1 MSKVSLALILSGTM
15 FALLSPA
22 RAQDP
27 VKVVASFSI
36 LGDMVKEIGG
46 EHVAVTTLVGPDGD
60 AHVYEPTPSDA
71 RAVGEAKVLVLNGL
85 QFEGWLPRLVETA
98 GFKGEEVVA
107 TAGLTPI
114 PFAAEEEEGHDH
126 AGGEAP
132 EAQPHDDHSH
142 EASAQ
147 GHAHEAGDAG
157 HEGHEHGV
165 DDPHA
170 WQDLSNGVVY
180 ARNIVKGLSE
190 ADPANAADY
199 EAKGDAF
206 IAEMRAMD
214 ARVKAE
220 LAAIPEDRRKV
231 VTSHDAFGY
240 FAKAYDVEFIA
251 PEGVS
256 TESEASAADV
266 AKIIDQIR
274 AEGISAVFVENISD
288 PRLVDRI
295 ASETDAKIGGTL
307 YSDALSDANG
317 PAATYLDMFR
327 NNVDQIVKAL
337 KTS

>member
-1 MSKVSLALILSGTM
+1 MRISKISMALALSGTM

-22 RAQDP
+22 RAEDP

-46 EHVAVTTLVGPDGD
+46 DHVALTTLVGPDGD

-71 RAVGEAKVLVLNGL
+71 RAVGQAKLLVVNGF

-98 GFKGEEVVA
+98 GFKGKEVVA
-107 TAGLTPI
+107 TTGLTPI
-114 PFAAEEEEGHDH
+114 PFAGEEEEEHDH
-126 AGGEAP
+126 AAGEA
-132 EAQPHDDHSH
+132 HDDHSH
-142 EASAQ
+142 DASAE
-147 GHAHEAGDAG
+147 GHAHEADGAG
-157 HEGHEHGV
+157 HDGHDHGV
-165 DDPHA
+165 NDPHA

-180 ARNIVKGLSE
+180 AQNIVKGLSE

-199 EAKGDAF
+199 KAKGDAF

-214 ARVKAE
+214 ERVKTE
-220 LAAIPEDRRKV
+220 LGAIPEDRRKV

-240 FAKAYDVEFIA
+240 FAKAYDVDFIA

-266 AKIIDQIR
+266 AKIIDQIK

-288 PRLVDRI
+288 PRLIDRI
-295 ASETDAKIGGTL
+295 AAETDARIGGTL
-307 YSDALSDANG
+307 YSDALSGADG

-327 NNVDQIVKAL
+327 NNIDQIVKAL